1 MREHYALEL
10 GNAPELLVSF
20 SGLDR
25 AVQGGSTYL
34 ERPADLGNRVLLVIV
49 EGLGNTQLPTGE
61 DFGSAACSASFAGCR
76 QSCGCSFPN

>member
-34 ERPADLGNRVLLVIV
+34 ERPADLGNRVLLIIV
-49 EGLGNTQLPTGE
+49 ECPGNIEPIAGE
-61 DFGSAACSASFAGCR
+61 GFGSAAGGLLR
-76 QSCGCSFPN
+76 DLPGYRGDTG